1 MWVLASILLVS
12 LTLGQTP
19 APGQAEGDIG
29 ARLERPAYD
38 PLATSK
44 TIEFWKKR
52 TERDSAIALAWTE
65 LARAYLA
72 RHQQTGSLDDA
83 VQAESAAR
91 RSSEL
96 HPEPGTLII
105 LGRSLLSQHRF
116 PEALSVAERAV
127 QNDPAANALLCD
139 VLIELGQLD
148 RARLAFSNCPK
159 TDPLDR
165 IALEARML
173 EAQGDSEAL
182 IDRLRELC
190 NLADQMPQLP
200 PGLAS
205 WYHVRLGHALID
217 RGKLSEG
224 IAACKAALAIVPK
237 EHGALLGLAEAAA
250 AQGRWADALALA
262 DEGAREAPA
271 DFEAVHFIAR
281 AQAAL
286 GRIVES
292 EAAFTRLKSMV
303 ESSPRIYDRL
313 YARACVQANRDL
325 ETALARAEADL
336 KLRQDAQAYE
346 TLALVLERL
355 GRHDQARNAIKT
367 AIALDPRI
375 SDINPRAARSAPG
388 TVRSVTQQ
396 SENDSNP

>member
-1 MWVLASILLVS
+1 MWVLASILSVS
-12 LTLGQTP
+12 LSLAQTP
-19 APGQAEGDIG
+19 AQGRAEEDIG

-52 TERDSAIALAWTE
+52 TERDSAIALGWTE

-83 VQAESAAR
+83 VRAESAAR

-96 HPEPGTLII
+96 HREPGALII

-127 QNDPAANALLCD
+127 RSDTSANALLCD

-165 IALEARML
+165 IALEARVL

-190 NLADQMPQLP
+190 NLADQMPHLP
-200 PGLAS
+200 PGLAA

-217 RGKLSEG
+217 RGMHSEG
-224 IAACKAALAIVPK
+224 IAACKSALAIVPK
-237 EHGALLGLAEAAA
+237 EHAALLGLAEAAA
-250 AQGRWADALALA
+250 AQGRWTEALSLA
-262 DEGAREAPA
+262 DEAAREAPA
-271 DFEAVHFIAR
+271 DFEAVHLISR
-281 AQAAL
+281 AQSAL
-286 GRIVES
+286 GRVAAGD
-292 EAAFTRLKSMV
+292 AAFKRLNGMV

-355 GRHDQARNAIKT
+355 GRHDQARTAIKT
-367 AIALDPRI
+367 ARALDPRI
-375 SDINPRAARSAPG
+375 SNIDPQVAESVPRNA
-388 TVRSVTQQ
+388 RSVTQQ
-396 SENDSNP
+396 SESKANP